1 MIHND
6 ENYSSPIDK
15 KSNITLVT
23 FIGFQE
29 HLVINFLKTYIKNG
43 VKEVLLFTSVPPKA
57 EITGQ
62 MRTNIEI
69 RKKCVSLI
77 RDSLGD
83 RASIKFVEL
92 ENIWDFQE
100 YYFNLSRFS
109 MDSAILN
116 ISAGPAVF
124 SAAGMI
130 WALEHGHSVSYSVE
144 YHNNVRLVSS
154 VFALLDLRPYINSI
168 FSTDNVDRMIMDALK
183 KGRSNSLQIHEYV
196 KNVMRFNISLR
207 SIEIHIKKLYDLGI
221 IEITRGRINKVSFSQ
236 KWAKVGALLRKQ

>member
-6 ENYSSPIDK
+6 EVISSPRGI

-29 HLVINFLKTYIKNG
+29 HLVMNFLKTFIKKG
-43 VKEVLLFTSVPPKA
+43 VKEVLLFTSIPPRSELDEQQKK
-57 EITGQ
+57 
-62 MRTNIEI
+62 NLEI
-69 RKKCVSLI
+69 REKCVSFV
-77 RDSLGD
+77 RNSLGEE
-83 RASIKFVEL
+83 ATIKIIEL

-109 MDSAILN
+109 MESAILN

-130 WALEHGHSVSYSVE
+130 WALEHGYSVSYSVE
-144 YHNNVRLVSS
+144 YHNNDGLITS

-168 FSTDNVDRMIMDALK
+168 FSTDNVDKMIIDALK
-183 KGRSNSLQIHEYV
+183 KGNKNSLQIHKFVISE
-196 KNVMRFNISLR
+196 MGFGISLR
-207 SIEIHIKKLYDLGI
+207 SIEIHIKKLNDLGI
-221 IEITRGRINKVSFSQ
+221 IDITRGRINMISFSQ
-236 KWAKVGALLRKQ
+236 QWSKVGALLRKP